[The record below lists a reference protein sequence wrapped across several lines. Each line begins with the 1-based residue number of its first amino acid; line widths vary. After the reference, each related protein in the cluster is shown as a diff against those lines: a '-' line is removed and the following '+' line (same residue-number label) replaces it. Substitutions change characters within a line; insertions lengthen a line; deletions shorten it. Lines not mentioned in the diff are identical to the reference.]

1 MESTPCYKKDLFTN
15 IINYRDFY
23 LMKDSIIYKILLGR
37 TSSQILIKS
46 QNYLSLMDAAD
57 LSLISGENFNS
68 LDDAYEF
75 MISSFEEN
83 RISVKEI
90 KLKEEI
96 ILSLVRN
103 KEINIVLTYGKYYN
117 YDNFIFNEIQQL
129 KNEKDDLKNEVEI
142 LKKEINDLKNKKIF
156 LKKDT
161 GEKNKKFEKKV
172 TMNIKFVRDITED
185 TYAVSNIDH
194 SFVIFKSINDLL
206 YIIYSNIAKSLLCYD
221 LEKKRKIKEL
231 KNYHNQYISSFR
243 HFLDKANN
251 TDLVMSVSGSDNNIK
266 ILNCNTWEEQLD
278 LRNINNSGLLYS
290 ACFLNDNNNKEKFIL
305 TSNRNKN
312 GRINEP
318 IKIYNFKGKKIDE
331 INYSDESTLLI
342 DTFYDTTKYKTYII
356 TGNIGYVKSY
366 EYPSNRIYY
375 KYNDIE
381 CLPHVGHFSVVI
393 YEYNGK
399 IELIESSFDGALRV
413 WDFHSCHLLKK
424 IKVSD
429 KGLRGICLW
438 NENYIFVGCD
448 DNNIKLVE
456 IREGIV
462 ENNIEG
468 HINQVITIKKV
479 LNFNG
484 DNYLVTQNKDISSL
498 KLWKIEN

>member
-1 MESTPCYKKDLFTN
+1 MEPTPSHKKDLFTN

-37 TSSQILIKS
+37 TASQILIKS
-46 QNYLSLMDAAD
+46 QNYLSHMDAMD
-57 LSLISGENFNS
+57 LSVILGENFNS
-68 LDDAYEF
+68 LDEAYEF

-96 ILSLVRN
+96 ILSVVGN
-103 KEINIVLTYGKYYN
+103 KEVNIVLTYGNYNN
-117 YDNFIFNEIQQL
+117 YDNFIFKEIQQL
-129 KNEKDDLKNEVEI
+129 KDEKDE
-142 LKKEINDLKNKKIF
+142 LKKEVEMLKKDIIELKNKKIF

-161 GEKNKKFEKKV
+161 GEKNKKIEKKAQI
-172 TMNIKFVRDITED
+172 NIEFVRDITED
-185 TYAVSNIDH
+185 TYAVSNTDH

-231 KNYHNQYISSFR
+231 KNYHNQFISSFR
-243 HFLDKANN
+243 HFLDKSNN
-251 TDLVMSVSGSDNNIK
+251 VDLVMSVSGLDNNIK
-266 ILNCNTWEEQLD
+266 ILNCNTWEEQLN

-290 ACFLNDNNNKEKFIL
+290 ACFLNDSNNEKFIL
-305 TSNRNKN
+305 TSNRNKYGGN
-312 GRINEP
+312 NEP
-318 IKIYNFKGKKIDE
+318 IKIYNFRGIKINE
-331 INYSDESTLLI
+331 INNSYESTLLI
-342 DTFYDTTKYKTYII
+342 DTYYETRNYKTYII

-366 EYPSNRIYY
+366 EYPNNRIYH
-375 KYNDIE
+375 KYNDVE
-381 CLPHVGHFSVVI
+381 CLPHVGHFGVVI
-393 YEYNGK
+393 NENNGK
-399 IELIESSFDGALRV
+399 IELIESSFEGVLRV
-413 WDFHSCHLLKK
+413 WDFHSGYLLKK

-438 NENYIFVGCD
+438 NKNYIFVGCD
-448 DNNIKLVE
+448 DDKIKLVE
-456 IREGIV
+456 IKEGIV

-479 LNFNG
+479 LNYNG
-484 DNYLVTQNKDISSL
+484 GNYLITQNKDISAL

>member
-1 MESTPCYKKDLFTN
+1 MESTPSYKKDLFTN

-23 LMKDSIIYKILLGR
+23 LLKDNIIYKILLGR
-37 TSSQILIKS
+37 TVNEIMIKS
-46 QNYLSLMDAAD
+46 QNYLSHMDEED
-57 LSLISGENFNS
+57 LSIILGESFNS
-68 LDDAYEF
+68 LDKAYEF
-75 MISSFEEN
+75 VVSSFEEN

-96 ILSLVRN
+96 ILSVVGN
-103 KEINIVLTYGKYYN
+103 KEVNIVLTYGNYNN
-117 YDNFIFNEIQQL
+117 YDNFIFKEIQQL
-129 KNEKDDLKNEVEI
+129 KDEKDE
-142 LKKEINDLKNKKIF
+142 LKKEVEMLKKDIIELKNKKIF

-161 GEKNKKFEKKV
+161 GEKNKKIEKKAQI
-172 TMNIKFVRDITED
+172 NIEFVRDITED
-185 TYAVSNIDH
+185 TYAVSNTDH

-231 KNYHNQYISSFR
+231 KNYHNQFISSFR
-243 HFLDKANN
+243 HFLDKSNN
-251 TDLVMSVSGSDNNIK
+251 VDLVMSVSGLDNNIK
-266 ILNCNTWEEQLD
+266 ILNCNTWEEQLN

-290 ACFLNDNNNKEKFIL
+290 ACFLNDSNNEKFIL
-305 TSNRNKN
+305 TSNRNKYGGN
-312 GRINEP
+312 NEP
-318 IKIYNFKGKKIDE
+318 IKIYNFRGIKINE
-331 INYSDESTLLI
+331 INNSYESTLLI
-342 DTFYDTTKYKTYII
+342 DTYYDTRNYKTYII

-366 EYPSNRIYY
+366 EYPNNRIYH
-375 KYNDIE
+375 KYNDVE

-393 YEYNGK
+393 NENNGK
-399 IELIESSFDGALRV
+399 IELIESSFEGVLRV
-413 WDFHSCHLLKK
+413 WDFHSGYLLKK
-424 IKVSD
+424 IKVSE

-448 DNNIKLVE
+448 DDKIKLVE
-456 IREGIV
+456 IKEGIV

-484 DNYLVTQNKDISSL
+484 DNYLITQNKDLSAL